1 MMTQSVRDFL
11 ILLGY
16 MAVATLVILTANA
29 LALAAVMTSVWLMPI
44 IQKILSV
51 WLMPIIQK
59 ILWEITIMV

>member
-16 MAVATLVILTANA
+16 MAVATLIILTANA

-44 IQKILSV
+44 IQKILWV
-51 WLMPIIQK
+51 MPFIWK
-59 ILWEITIMV
+59 ILWEITIMG